1 MSLTEDH
8 QLFFKNSLVRE
19 LETHM
24 QPVQFSIISNIQKYS
39 LNSTNVSL
47 LKFPFIYRTALRITV
62 ETEEKRFRED
72 RYMYMFL
79 INLIFSRNKID

>member
-24 QPVQFSIISNIQKYS
+24 QPVQFLIISNIQKYF